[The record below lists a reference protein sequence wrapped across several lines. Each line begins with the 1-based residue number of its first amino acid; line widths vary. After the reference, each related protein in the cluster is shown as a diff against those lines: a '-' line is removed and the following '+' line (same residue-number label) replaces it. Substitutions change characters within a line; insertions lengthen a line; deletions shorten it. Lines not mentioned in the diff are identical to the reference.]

1 MIFRIICFTADI
13 LNIDPGSELAQQM
26 QKRLDE
32 GQKIT
37 ADQIRSLV
45 QEYGNA
51 LAKASPEALEAHTA
65 YIEQQAAEA
74 AKQDFAPDL
83 SKYSGRQLE
92 SVKRAVESGVLNNTR
107 MTHTM
112 VDLISKLEADKGV
125 AFRWMD
131 NEKLKQSGFALE
143 GKTVNSVKTA
153 EDILLNVDSHK
164 AMNTV
169 VGHEIAH
176 VLEGTEFYDSF
187 RQLAV
192 QLAKAKGEYDSCMA
206 DLKQLYKEGT
216 DLEAELVADIV
227 GDYIFTDELFIRSL
241 QTGKPGLFRA
251 VYDEIKYLRHM
262 ATAGS
267 KEAKAL
273 IKAEKLF
280 EKIYRQPVE
289 TTTETKYSAARNKDF
304 SREFDYSQLNWAYD
318 LGIITKKD
326 GAIFERTINNEIA
339 RGAKPHSANGEYI
352 IDTGKCLMFTD
363 GDFHSPTLSRVIVFE
378 TEYETLIDDAKRRII
393 NEAGSTGDVQES
405 LYAIEDLYG
414 YGFAVEHT
422 QTIYSTDARQNR
434 GGKGSNRGGGGKKT
448 GTKSLKERFAEEGLS
463 HLLEDDK
470 VSQISIPYLPCR
482 RHRWEMRM
490 LMHRLR

>member
-1 MIFRIICFTADI
+1 MVFLLWAIAARALIVSHKYQKFNSSIKIFRIICFTADI
-13 LNIDPGSELAQQM
+13 LNIDPGSVLAQQM

-45 QEYGNA
+45 QKYGNA
-51 LAKASPEALEAHTA
+51 LAKASPEALKAHTA
-65 YIEQQAAEA
+65 YIEQQEAEA

-153 EDILLNVDSHK
+153 EGILLNVDSHK

-192 QLAKAKGEYDSCMA
+192 QLAKVKGEYDSRMA

-227 GDYIFTDELFIRSL
+227 GDYIFTDEAFVRLL
-241 QTGKPGLFRA
+241 QTGKPGLFRT
-251 VYDEIKYLRHM
+251 VYDEIKYLRRM

-289 TTTETKYSAARNKDF
+289 VTAETKYSQTNIAQRGNSGSITANDVVITGTGMLAVNIN
-304 SREFDYSQLNWAYD
+304 SRESGLHGHRKGKWASV
-318 LGIITKKD
+318 
-326 GAIFERTINNEIA
+326 F
-339 RGAKPHSANGEYI
+339 
-352 IDTGKCLMFTD
+352 
-363 GDFHSPTLSRVIVFE
+363 LSR
-378 TEYETLIDDAKRRII
+378 
-393 NEAGSTGDVQES
+393 
-405 LYAIEDLYG
+405 
-414 YGFAVEHT
+414 
-422 QTIYSTDARQNR
+422 
-434 GGKGSNRGGGGKKT
+434 
-448 GTKSLKERFAEEGLS
+448 
-463 HLLEDDK
+463 
-470 VSQISIPYLPCR
+470 
-482 RHRWEMRM
+482 
-490 LMHRLR
+490 